1 MPVVGTYGEYQE
13 YRSPMTYAFTAG
25 YPHYGYEM
33 GKYLAGLGSKTPA
46 LIYITN
52 SNGPADHSLENG
64 VRDGLAAG
72 GGTLHSTLIFNEQ
85 PPQASYDNNVVQI
98 RINKP
103 PDSGLVTILDPT
115 AYILLPHHLHCAR

>member
-72 GGTLHSTLIFNEQ
+72 GGTLQFR
-85 PPQASYDNNVVQI
+85 P
-98 RINKP
+98 
-103 PDSGLVTILDPT
+103 ILNSDPT
-115 AYILLPHHLHCAR
+115 PAHNHNTVLPIRNNHPTAHARGAIPPP